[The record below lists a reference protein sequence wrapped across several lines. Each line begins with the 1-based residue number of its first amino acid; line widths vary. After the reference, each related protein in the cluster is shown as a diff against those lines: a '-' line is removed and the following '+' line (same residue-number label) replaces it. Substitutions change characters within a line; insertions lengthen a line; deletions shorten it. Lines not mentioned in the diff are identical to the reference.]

1 MKDRLESVGYR
12 ATLLR
17 DDGFN
22 HDYDVQRTTLSGKI
36 NPVRQTNQLSSENSE
51 KGHALA
57 MAHPHLSRVLVT
69 GASGTLGYNIVR
81 HLGLKHT
88 STSIR
93 LLMRRPDPTL
103 FADLANVSLDQVD
116 ISDTP
121 RLTQA
126 VLDYQPNAIVHCAAS
141 GVRPSKI
148 GWFDLIRL
156 NVSASVALFEAS
168 CEVDQCHFVH
178 MSTGLVY
185 SEQNR
190 PCRESDPIDTLHPYG
205 ASKAAADCLLRA
217 GAERLK
223 RHLTVLRPF
232 SFTGLH
238 DGGDRLFPSLLR
250 SALKGEPFS
259 MSAGMQIRDY
269 CAVQDVAEAVCLILE
284 EGTLPGR
291 DVFNLGSGQSISLRG
306 IVSSVCRQLGLDI
319 ELRLGEMQ
327 FHPYEPMH
335 LVADIHLARSLG
347 WQPRTNL
354 AYAVWQLAQ
363 SQFPELQVTQPERY
377 R

>member
-1 MKDRLESVGYR
+1 MP
-12 ATLLR
+12 
-17 DDGFN
+17 
-22 HDYDVQRTTLSGKI
+22 Q
-36 NPVRQTNQLSSENSE
+36 
-51 KGHALA
+51 
-57 MAHPHLSRVLVT
+57 PHLERVLVT

-81 HLGLKHT
+81 HLGLTHPAT
-88 STSIR
+88 VIR
-93 LLMRRPDPTL
+93 LLMRRPDPAL
-103 FADLANVSLDQVD
+103 FADLANVGLEQVD
-116 ISDTP
+116 ITDTP
-121 RLTQA
+121 RLTKA
-126 VLDYQPNAIVHCAAS
+126 VLDFQPNAIIHCAAS

-156 NVSASVALFEAS
+156 NVTASVALFEAS
-168 CEVDQCHFVH
+168 CEIEHCHFIH

-185 SEQNR
+185 GEQSR
-190 PCRESDPIDTLHPYG
+190 PCREGDPIDTLHPYG

-259 MSAGMQIRDY
+259 MSAGTQIRDF
-269 CAVQDVAEAVCLILE
+269 CAVQDVAEAVCLVLE

-306 IVSSVCRQLGLDI
+306 IVGSVCRQLGLEV
-319 ELRLGEMQ
+319 ELRLGEMP
-327 FHPYEPMH
+327 FHPYEPMN

-354 AYAVWQLAQ
+354 AYAVWQLAR
-363 SQFPELQVTQPERY
+363 SQFPELQVAEPEQY

>member
-1 MKDRLESVGYR
+1 M
-12 ATLLR
+12 T
-17 DDGFN
+17 
-22 HDYDVQRTTLSGKI
+22 
-36 NPVRQTNQLSSENSE
+36 
-51 KGHALA
+51 
-57 MAHPHLSRVLVT
+57 HPHLARVLVT

-81 HLGLKHT
+81 QLGRKHPEA
-88 STSIR
+88 SIR
-93 LLMRRPDPTL
+93 LPMRRPDPSL
-103 FADLANVSLDQVD
+103 FQDLANVTLEEMD
-116 ISDTP
+116 ILDTP
-121 RLTQA
+121 RLRQA
-126 VLDYQPNAIVHCAAS
+126 VLDFQPNAIIHCAAS
-141 GVRPSKI
+141 GVRPSRI

-156 NVSASVALFEAS
+156 NVSASIALFEAS
-168 CEVDQCHFVH
+168 CEVDYCHFVH

-185 SEQNR
+185 GEQSR
-190 PCRESDPIDTLHPYG
+190 PCREGDPIDTLHPYG

-250 SALKGEPFS
+250 CALKREPFS
-259 MSAGMQIRDY
+259 MSAGTQIRDF

-284 EGTLPGR
+284 EGILPGR

-306 IVSSVCRQLGLDI
+306 IVASVCRQLGLDV
-319 ELRLGEMQ
+319 ELRLGDMP
-327 FHPYEPMH
+327 FHPYEPMN
-335 LVADIHLARSLG
+335 LVADIHLATSLG

-354 AYAVWQLAQ
+354 AFAVWQLAQ
-363 SQFPELQVTQPERY
+363 SQFPELQVSQPEQY